1 MSTRQPDP
9 SNRPLHRAGPG
20 ALAAAGAMALGLH
33 ATPAFAQ
40 ASPGAPSAPPEPV
53 NGFAGDTTW
62 LNGSNYQPKSLLTM
76 GPLTWT
82 LMVDTYYG
90 YSFNRPADHTI
101 FPTTTAPRHNEFN
114 LNMGLLGLEVTQAE
128 HIFGKLV
135 LQTGNYVDTI
145 TGTDATVTRGAY
157 TGLTNMRHVQQAY
170 AGHHFPVLGG
180 LNLVAGLF
188 PAYIGLDSY
197 IPQENWGYSHNLCSD
212 FTPYYLQGLMAQLY
226 PRPDLK
232 TELWLVNG
240 WQSLSKFGDGMGVGY
255 SVNWRPTERLS
266 LSHNFL
272 GGNFEA
278 DQSRTRLFTDNTVQW
293 KYAVGGEGK
302 PYKHHAVAA
311 VADLGYNTAS
321 TAPGGA
327 AATPLGGLA
336 LLHRTEFNDQ
346 WAATVRGST
355 FYDPQGLVALAL
367 PGGGSAP
374 AGLMPAELSANVDY
388 KPQPWVLYRLEYR
401 HDLANV
407 PYISGPG
414 GITAPAGTTG
424 FTPDYVR
431 AGDRVTANVTVRF

>member
-1 MSTRQPDP
+1 MPPTQPDSTTP
-9 SNRPLHRAGPG
+9 PARRATSY
-20 ALAAAGAMALGLH
+20 ALAAAGALAIGLYAAPAL
-33 ATPAFAQ
+33 AQ
-40 ASPGAPSAPPEPV
+40 DAVAEAV
-53 NGFAGDTTW
+53 NGFSGDTTW
-62 LNGSNYQPKSLLTM
+62 LNGANYQPKSLLTM

-90 YSFNRPADHTI
+90 YSFNRPADHVV

-114 LNMGLLGLEVTQAE
+114 LNMGLLGLEVTNAE

-145 TGTDATVTRGAY
+145 TGTDATVGRGAY

-197 IPQENWGYSHNLCSD
+197 IPQENWGYSHNLLSD
-212 FTPYYLQGLMAQLY
+212 FTPYYLMGLMVQAY

-240 WQSLSKFGDGMGVGY
+240 WQSISKFGEGMGVGY
-255 SVNWRPTERLS
+255 SINWRPSDRLS
-266 LSHNFL
+266 LAHNFL

-278 DQSRTRLFTDNTVQW
+278 DQTRARLFTDNTVQY
-293 KYAVGGEGK
+293 KYALGGAGQ
-302 PYKHHAVAA
+302 PFKHLAVAA
-311 VADLGYNTAS
+311 AADVGYNTAS
-321 TAPGGA
+321 AAPGGA

-336 LLHRTEFNDQ
+336 LMHRAELNDQ

-367 PGGGSAP
+367 PGGGSPP
-374 AGLMPAELSANVDY
+374 AGLMPAELSANVDF
-388 KPQPWVLYRLEYR
+388 KPSPWVLYRLEYR
-401 HDLANV
+401 HDMANV
-407 PYISGPG
+407 PYVAGPG
-414 GITAPAGTTG
+414 GITAPAGATG
-424 FTPDYVR
+424 FTPNYVQ
-431 AGDRVTANVTVRF
+431 AGDRLTANVTVRF